1 MKIIYKIFIAIV
13 LIIGLLPFSVLAN
26 DEEVDEFA
34 PLPIIRD
41 LREEAKLAEQR
52 QRPILI
58 LFSMRLC
65 EFCAFIRQEYLI
77 PRMNNPKSADKIIF
91 REVQTESYKY
101 LRDFNGEMIGADKLA
116 LRYRAD
122 LTPTLVIVNSKGEEL
137 VKKIVG
143 ITNRSYYEAELDAS
157 IDLAY
162 KKVLSNI

>member
-1 MKIIYKIFIAIV
+1 MKAIYQAFITIV
-13 LIIGLLPFSVLAN
+13 LVIGLLPLSALAN
-26 DEEVDEFA
+26 DEESDEFE

-41 LREEAKLAEQR
+41 LREEAKLVEQR

-91 REVQTESYKY
+91 REIQTESYKY
-101 LRDFNGEMIGADKLA
+101 LRDFDGEIIGADKIA
-116 LRYRAD
+116 MRYKAD
-122 LTPTLVIVNSKGEEL
+122 LTPTLVMINSKGEEL

-143 ITNRSYYEAELDAS
+143 ITNRSYYESELDAS
-157 IDLAY
+157 IDAAY
-162 KKVLSNI
+162 QKVLSNN